1 MAQSFVRYGPEVER
15 ADPTFDES
23 LRTVVES
30 TTQYV
35 AGSVAA
41 EGAARAV
48 RDAHATGY
56 GLVRAEVE
64 ILAGLPREYAQG
76 IYATPGRHE
85 ALIRF
90 SNGSPHLGPDARL
103 GNALGLA
110 LKILGVQGRTLLED
124 EPNSGT
130 FDYALINHPT
140 FFVNT
145 VEHYTFIQQ
154 LFFQGGIPPPA
165 NETPA
170 QARARLHRYLYDYLT
185 GMGKLP
191 PEEWLWEELHVLLSF
206 RNIPCMNLLLHTYW
220 TMGAVRHGDYIAKV
234 RTKPVDGYA
243 AKVVR
248 RALDPRS
255 APQVYRPALA
265 VELRDRP
272 YEFDLQV
279 QLCVDL
285 ARMPVE
291 DLTVEWAE
299 ILSPFVTVAKL
310 RLPRQDIAGDENLA
324 KMDAMSFTPWR
335 CPEEHRPL
343 GSIQRARKEVYRQ
356 SSILRH
362 QLNNQT
368 RREPTSLAQVFG
380 VATPSTGRTVGATR
394 ARPSAEP
401 RRTSTSGTD
410 ESRQTS

>member
-1 MAQSFVRYGPEVER
+1 MAQSFVRYGPDVER
-15 ADPTFDES
+15 ADPAFDER
-23 LRTVVES
+23 LRTIVEQ
-30 TTQYV
+30 TTRYV

-41 EGAARAV
+41 EGAGRAV

-64 ILAGLPREYAQG
+64 ILDGLPHAYAQG
-76 IYATPGRHE
+76 VYATPGRHE

-90 SNGSPHLGPDARL
+90 SNGSPHLGPDTHL

-110 LKILGVQGRTLLED
+110 LKILGVQGPTLLED

-130 FDYALINHPT
+130 FDYNLINHPV

-145 VEHYTFIQQ
+145 IEHYTFVQQ
-154 LFFQGGIPPPA
+154 LFFQGGFPPPP

-191 PEEWLWEELHVLLSF
+191 PEEWLWEELFAYLSF
-206 RNIPCMNLLLHTYW
+206 RNIPRLNLLLHTYW
-220 TMGAVRHGDYIAKV
+220 TMGAVRHGKYIAKV
-234 RTKPVDGYA
+234 RAKPVDGYA
-243 AKVVR
+243 TKVER
-248 RALDPRS
+248 RSLDSRS
-255 APQVYRPALA
+255 APEVYRPALVA
-265 VELRDRP
+265 ELRERP

-291 DLTVEWAE
+291 DLTVEWPEA
-299 ILSPFVTVAKL
+299 LSPFVTVAKL
-310 RLPRQDIAGDENLA
+310 RLPRQDIAGDENIA
-324 KMDAMSFTPWR
+324 KMDAMSFSPWR
-335 CPEEHRPL
+335 CHEEHRPL
-343 GSIQRARKEVYRQ
+343 GNIQRARKEVYRQ

-362 QLNNQT
+362 QLNQQA
-368 RREPTSLAQVFG
+368 RQEPTSIAEVFG
-380 VATPSTGRTVGATR
+380 ASTPSIGRPAGATR
-394 ARPSAEP
+394 PRSAAQS
-401 RRTSTSGTD
+401 RRTSGGSST
-410 ESRQTS
+410 ESRQT